1 MEEKTENTP
10 TPQYSLLFTLKAWL
24 VNENT
29 STSKRQ
35 WRMRLQNIRSG
46 EVFYCN
52 DDRALFS
59 LLDELLIKQENLDEQ

>member
-1 MEEKTENTP
+1 MEEKPENTP
-10 TPQYSLLFTLKAWL
+10 TLQYSLLFTLKAWQ
-24 VNENT
+24 VGENT
-29 STSKRQ
+29 SKRR

>member
-1 MEEKTENTP
+1 MEEKIENTP
-10 TPQYSLLFTLKAWL
+10 TPQPSLLFTLKAWQ
-24 VNENT
+24 VGENT
-29 STSKRQ
+29 SKRR
-35 WRMRLQNIRSG
+35 WRMRLQNIRNG